1 MKRQLATYARLAGM
15 LACMLLFVTSCKTS
29 KTVGSSQGLD
39 KLSAAN
45 YLEAVIKNSPDF
57 EALTSRVK
65 FNLNLNGK
73 NVSVNGILRMKHND
87 VIQLS
92 LLMPVLRT
100 ELGRLEI
107 TRDYILII
115 DRMNRRYVQVPY
127 GDLKF
132 FADTDVSFYTLQSL
146 FWNKIFLPGK
156 ESISVDDF
164 PAFSVRRESDY
175 TEIEVK
181 KSKLFAYL
189 FMTKTDAGQL
199 TESTIGLRSNGL
211 RTKDYHLNW
220 KYRDFQAV
228 ENKNFP
234 THMNIS
240 FKGGKK
246 PMEAELILSRMSVNS
261 DWDARTAI
269 PGKYKQMDVDQL
281 LKQLLSL

>member
-1 MKRQLATYARLAGM
+1 MMKTQLAAYARLMG
-15 LACMLLFVTSCKTS
+15 LFACMLLLVTSCKTS

-57 EALTSRVK
+57 EAFTSRVK

-73 NVSVNGILRMKHND
+73 NISVNGILRMKHND

-107 TRDYILII
+107 TKDHILMI

-146 FWNKIFLPGK
+146 FWNKIFIPGK
-156 ESISVDDF
+156 DSVSINDF
-164 PAFSVRRESDY
+164 SAFSVRRESDY

-181 KSKLFAYL
+181 KSKLFTYL
-189 FMTKTDAGQL
+189 FMTKSDVGQL
-199 TESTIGLRSNGL
+199 TESTIGLRS
-211 RTKDYHLNW
+211 KDYRLNW

-228 ENKNFP
+228 ESKNFP
-234 THMNIS
+234 SRMNVS

-246 PMEAELILSRMSVNS
+246 PIEAELVLSRMAANG
-261 DWDARTAI
+261 DWDARTTI
-269 PGKYKQMDVDQL
+269 PNRYKQMDVDQL

>member
-1 MKRQLATYARLAGM
+1 MMKRQLATYARLAGM
-15 LACMLLFVTSCKTS
+15 IACVLLLVTSCKTG

-57 EALTSRVK
+57 EAFTSRVK

-92 LLMPVLRT
+92 LLMPILRT

-107 TRDYILII
+107 TKEHILII

-132 FADTDVSFYTLQSL
+132 FADTDVSFYTLQAL

-156 ESISVDDF
+156 ESISINDF
-164 PAFSVRRESDY
+164 SAFSVRRENDY
-175 TEIEVK
+175 AEIEVK
-181 KSKLFAYL
+181 KSKLFSYL
-189 FMTKTDAGQL
+189 FMTKSDAGQL
-199 TESTIGLRSNGL
+199 TESTIGLRSKGYRL
-211 RTKDYHLNW
+211 DW

-234 THMNIS
+234 SRMNVS

-246 PMEAELILSRMSVNS
+246 PMEAELVLSRMSSNA
-261 DWDARTAI
+261 DWDTRTNI
-269 PGKYKQMDVDQL
+269 PNRYKQIDVNQL

>member
-1 MKRQLATYARLAGM
+1 MMKTQLAAYARLMG
-15 LACMLLFVTSCKTS
+15 LFVCMLLLVTSCKTS

-57 EALTSRVK
+57 EAFTSRVK

-73 NVSVNGILRMKHND
+73 NISVNGILRMKHND

-107 TRDYILII
+107 TKDHILMI

-146 FWNKIFLPGK
+146 FWNKIFIPGK
-156 ESISVDDF
+156 DSVSINDF

-181 KSKLFAYL
+181 KSKLFTYL
-189 FMTKTDAGQL
+189 FMTKSDVGQL
-199 TESTIGLRSNGL
+199 TESTIGLRS
-211 RTKDYHLNW
+211 KDYRLNW

-228 ENKNFP
+228 ESKNFP
-234 THMNIS
+234 SRMNVS

-246 PMEAELILSRMSVNS
+246 PIEAELVLSRMAANG
-261 DWDARTAI
+261 DWDARTTI
-269 PGKYKQMDVDQL
+269 PNRYKQMDVDQL

>member
-1 MKRQLATYARLAGM
+1 MNRRLATYAKLAGV
-15 LACMLLFVTSCKTS
+15 LACMLLLVTSCKTG

-45 YLEAVIKNSPDF
+45 YLEAVIKNSPHF
-57 EALTSRVK
+57 EAFTSRVK

-107 TRDYILII
+107 TKDHILMI

-146 FWNKIFLPGK
+146 FWNKIFLPGRDSV
-156 ESISVDDF
+156 SINDF
-164 PAFSVRRESDY
+164 PSFSVRRESDY

-181 KSKLFAYL
+181 KSKLFTYL
-189 FMTKTDAGQL
+189 FMTKSDAGLL
-199 TESTIGLRSNGL
+199 TESTIGLRS
-211 RTKDYHLNW
+211 KDYRLNW
-220 KYRDFQAV
+220 KYRDFQVV

-234 THMNIS
+234 SRMNVS
-240 FKGGKK
+240 FRGGKK
-246 PMEAELILSRMSVNS
+246 PMEAELVLSRMSANG
-261 DWDARTAI
+261 DWDTRTAI
-269 PGKYKQMDVDQL
+269 PGKYKEMDVNQL
-281 LKQLLSL
+281 LKLLLSL